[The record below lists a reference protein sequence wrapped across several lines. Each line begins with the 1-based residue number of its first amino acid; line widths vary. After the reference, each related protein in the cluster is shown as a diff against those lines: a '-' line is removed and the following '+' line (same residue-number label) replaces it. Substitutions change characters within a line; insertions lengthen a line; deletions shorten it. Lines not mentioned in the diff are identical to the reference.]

1 MLKYA
6 REDTHYLLYV
16 YDRMKNELINKG
28 NQENNLL
35 KAVLKRSE
43 DVIFIYLFMKEILNG
58 KFFEKST

>member
-43 DVIFIYLFMKEILNG
+43 DVIFIYLFIYERNIKWEI
-58 KFFEKST
+58 F